1 MTRST
6 VILTLA
12 LAAAPTMA
20 LAQQASAPTKPST
33 PAPGASE
40 GAGEGGDEGPDIVV
54 QGAKQPGSVVGDI
67 PPEQQLSPADI
78 RSYGVGSV
86 TELLAEL
93 SPQIRSDRGSGGA
106 PVVLIDGK
114 RISGFQEIRD
124 LPTEAIQRVDILP
137 EEVALKYGYRADQK
151 VVNFVLR
158 RRFRAAT
165 VELADRLATEGGRN
179 APQGELDLLKIARS
193 GRLNLHLEYQGANAL
208 TENERGIQRTPT
220 PFAIGGNVVGVA
232 GAAIDP
238 ALGAATIA
246 GVPGATPSLAAFAG
260 TAGRANTTDVTPYRT
275 LLPQT
280 ETFNANA
287 TYARTLGK
295 VSATVN
301 ATLGTTSSDALLGL
315 PTVALTLPAGNPFS
329 PFANTVEVDRALT
342 GDYLPLA
349 QHGSTVAAHFGTVL
363 NGVIGTWQWSVTGAY
378 DHSEAKTFTDTGLD
392 SSAFQARLTANDPSA
407 NPFGAIS
414 PGLIG
419 PLPSS
424 RGYSVSNETQVDA
437 LLNGSLFKLPAGD
450 VTTSVHLGGDINDF
464 SSRSYRAALTSTG
477 AVSRKTVSGQ
487 VNVDVPLTSRGKDV
501 LAAIGSLSVNGNIA
515 VDHLSDF
522 GTLKTIG
529 YGLNWSPVVPLR
541 IIASVTDQD
550 GAPTPQQ
557 LGNPQIT
564 TPNIAVFDYVLGQNA
579 VVTTLS
585 GGNPN
590 LRASNGHTVKIGAT
604 LKPWSSKQLSLSA
617 NYVQARVENPI
628 VAFPTATAAIEA
640 AFPDR
645 FVRDAGGVLQRLDTR
660 PINFAETSRSELR
673 WGINFS
679 APLKSKLQKQIA
691 AWRAGTGPNPFAGL
705 RLPGGLARL
714 AQQNGAPGGAPG
726 AAGAPG
732 GAGPAGG
739 PGGGGPGGG
748 GPGGGGRGFGGG
760 GGRGNAGGRLQF
772 ALYHTWH
779 FTDRVL
785 VQQGGPALDLLNG
798 DAIGSSGG
806 QPRHE
811 LEGQAG
817 YNNNGLGVRFSANW
831 QSATSVNGG
840 TIGNPQTLR
849 FSDLGTVGVR
859 LFGDLGQRLD
869 LVKAHPWM
877 RGMRVAVSVDN
888 LFDSRQRVTG
898 PDGTTPVAYQ
908 PGYLNPLGRTVRL
921 SIRKLFL

>member
-6 VILTLA
+6 VLLTLA
-12 LAAAPTMA
+12 LAATPSFA
-20 LAQQASAPTKPST
+20 LAQQATPPAQPATPAT
-33 PAPGASE
+33 PAPETG
-40 GAGEGGDEGPDIVV
+40 GGGTDTGEDGPDIVV
-54 QGAKQPGSVVGDI
+54 QGARPPGSVVGDI

-165 VELADRLATEGGRN
+165 LELADRVATAGGRN
-179 APQGELDLLKIARS
+179 APQAELDLLKIART

-208 TENERGIQRTPT
+208 TENERGIVRTPT
-220 PFAIGGNVVGVA
+220 PFAIGGNVVGLN

-238 ALGAATIA
+238 ALGTATIA
-246 GVPGATPSLAAFAG
+246 GVPGTTPTLADFTG
-260 TAGRANTTDVTPYRT
+260 TAGRANATDVTRYRT
-275 LLPQT
+275 LLPET
-280 ETFNANA
+280 RTFNANA
-287 TYARTLGK
+287 TYARSIGK
-295 VSATVN
+295 VSATIN
-301 ATLGTTSSDALLGL
+301 GTLGTTSSDSLLGL

-329 PFANTVEVDRALT
+329 PFANTVVVDRALT

-363 NGVIGTWQWSVTGAY
+363 NGTVGTWQWSVTGAY

-392 SSAFQARLTANDPSA
+392 ASAFQARLLGNDRTA
-407 NPFGAIS
+407 NPFGALT
-414 PGLIG
+414 PGAIG
-419 PLPSS
+419 PLPSNF
-424 RGYSVSNETQVDA
+424 GYSVSNETQVDA
-437 LLNGSLFKLPAGD
+437 LFTGSLFKLPAGD

-464 SSRSYRAALTSTG
+464 SSRSFRGGLTSTG
-477 AVSRKTVSGQ
+477 AVSRKTGSGQ
-487 VNVDVPLTSRGKDV
+487 LNVDVPLTSRAKDV
-501 LAAIGSLSVNGNIA
+501 LGAIGSLSVNGNAA
-515 VDHLSDF
+515 VDQLSDF

-529 YGLNWSPVVPLR
+529 YGLNWSPLVPLR

-564 TPNIAVFDYVLGQNA
+564 TPNVAVFDYVLGQNA

-585 GGNPN
+585 GGNPG
-590 LRASNGHTVKIGAT
+590 LRASSSHTVKVGAT
-604 LKPWSSKQLSLSA
+604 LKPWSTKQLTLSA

-628 VAFPTATAAIEA
+628 VAFPTATAAIET

-645 FVRDAGGVLQRLDTR
+645 FTRGSGGVLQRLDTR

-679 APLKSKLQKQIA
+679 APLKSKLQKQIEA
-691 AWRAGTGPNPFAGL
+691 FRAGTGPNPFAGL
-705 RLPGGLARL
+705 RPPGGGRPGEGGP
-714 AQQNGAPGGAPG
+714 GAGGRGPGGQ
-726 AAGAPG
+726 G
-732 GAGPAGG
+732 GPGG
-739 PGGGGPGGG
+739 PGGGG
-748 GPGGGGRGFGGG
+748 GRGFGG

-779 FTDRVL
+779 FTNRVL

-798 DAIGSSGG
+798 DAIGSNGG

-817 YNNNGLGVRFSANW
+817 YNNNGLGFRLSANW
-831 QSATSVNGG
+831 QSATDVNGG
-840 TIGNPQTLR
+840 TLGNPQNLR
-849 FSDLGTVGVR
+849 FSGLGTVGVR

-869 LVKAHPWM
+869 LVKAHPWV

-888 LFDSRQRVTG
+888 LFDTRQRVT
-898 PDGTTPVAYQ
+898 DANGTTPVAYQ
-908 PGYLNPLGRTVRL
+908 PGYLNPLGRTVRV